1 MQGVLLTKY
10 IEKSSLL
17 FTLILTTHVFS
28 IICLNIMFKG
38 EFKFDLHDALMARGA
53 QYCRAYHTT
62 NEPVDKWLPMTP
74 VSKPRV
80 LTVAASGDQPLMY
93 KSAGASH
100 IDTFDI
106 TFNACAVMDFKM
118 SALQLTESIAEYQDM
133 VGNLINLD
141 ELDTTGTR
149 QHATFMRIVDNMPQR
164 TRQLMQNI
172 IRRNLYQDAFS
183 QHTARKLR
191 FPTDAT
197 QFQEMKACAEKP
209 FNFIWSD
216 LINVHQYI
224 NDTYDIINVSNIF
237 DHYLWYKNSPKSV
250 LDSIKSLWPHLRSG
264 GYMLCTST
272 SEENIITIK
281 LIATQIAK
289 LNTDI
294 SLYNNLSHYPWMT
307 IVLQKSR

>member
-1 MQGVLLTKY
+1 
-10 IEKSSLL
+10 
-17 FTLILTTHVFS
+17 
-28 IICLNIMFKG
+28 MFKG

-62 NEPVDKWLPMTP
+62 NEPVDEWLPMTP
-74 VSKPRV
+74 VLKPRV

-106 TFNACAVMDFKM
+106 TFNACAVMDFKT
-118 SALQLTESIAEYQDM
+118 SALQLTETIAEYQDM

-141 ELDTTGTR
+141 ELDTIGTR
-149 QHATFMRIVDNMPQR
+149 QHAAFMRIIDNMPQR

-172 IRRNLYQDAFS
+172 IRKNLYQDAFS
-183 QHTARKLR
+183 QHTARKLH

-209 FNFIWSD
+209 FNFIWAD
-216 LINVHQYI
+216 LINVHHFI

-250 LDSIKSLWPHLRSG
+250 LDSIKNLWSHLRGG
-264 GYMLCTST
+264 GYMFCTST

-289 LNTDI
+289 LNADI
-294 SLYNNLSHYPWMT
+294 SLYNNLSHYPWMA
-307 IVLQKSR
+307 IVLQKSY